1 MPALEKPLESRARWI
16 LLTLLWLAPGL
27 LQLIQEA
34 SYIRLYGT
42 TEFELLPE
50 IPKFAPTWLPWAL
63 FTPLIGWV
71 ALRFRPARVG
81 WMRSLVVHAIGVVV
95 AGGIHLVAFGWFRLT
110 FPPGHLPE
118 SWVAPGLADWVER
131 SLWTL
136 LPQGELLAY
145 GVVIAG
151 TLAFEERRR
160 VVDENARGLRLE
172 AQLAEAQL
180 SALQSQLQPHFLFNA
195 LNSCLVLVKE
205 DPDAAEVM
213 LRRVSDLLRYSL
225 EVGERTMVPLAEELA
240 LIDLYLGIEQ
250 VRFADR
256 LTVHTEVPDGA
267 LAIEVPAWILQP
279 IVENAVRHGIAPLRR
294 GGQVWIRGSFANEG
308 VGPLQITIED
318 DGAGLGGATPRG
330 AGVGLKNTRARL
342 AGVYGEAAS
351 LTLGAREGGGT
362 QVLLS
367 IPAAPSPKETRRA

>member
-16 LLTLLWLAPGL
+16 LLILLWLAPGL

-42 TEFELLPE
+42 GEFELLRE
-50 IPKFAPTWLPWAL
+50 IPMFAPRWLPWAL

-81 WMRSLVVHAIGVVV
+81 WMPSLVVHAIGIVS
-95 AGGIHLVAFGWFRLT
+95 AGGIHLIAFGWFRLA

-118 SWVAPGLADWVER
+118 NWVAPSLAKWIER
-131 SLWTL
+131 SLWTQ
-136 LPQGELLAY
+136 LPLGELLAY
-145 GVVIAG
+145 GVVVAG

-225 EVGERTMVPLAEELA
+225 EAGDRTMVPLAEELA
-240 LIDLYLGIEQ
+240 LIELYLGIEQ

-256 LTVHTEVPDGA
+256 LTVHTDVQDEA
-267 LAIEVPAWILQP
+267 LSVEVPAWILQP
-279 IVENAVRHGIAPLRR
+279 VVENAVRHGIAPLRR
-294 GGQVWIRGSFANEG
+294 GGQVWIRARLTGA
-308 VGPLQITIED
+308 GPVQLEVTVED
-318 DGAGLGGATPRG
+318 DGAGLDRATTPG

-342 AGVYGEAAS
+342 AAVYGDAAT
-351 LTLGAREGGGT
+351 LTLNARDGGGAR
-362 QVLLS
+362 LALS
-367 IPAAPSPKETRRA
+367 IPVATAPEEPRA